1 MDNLRIS
8 DAIEAMISF
17 FRGSLHDINHF
28 IKVWGYAKLI
38 GEKEGLDETAL
49 YILELAAITHDI
61 ACPACR
67 AKYGSAIA
75 ERQEEEGALMV
86 RDFLKP
92 FSLASSVVDRISY
105 LVGHHHT
112 FDNIDGLDY
121 QILVEADLIVNAEEK
136 GFSLDNVKN
145 TRDKLFRT
153 KSGIA
158 ILNSIYGF

>member
-1 MDNLRIS
+1 
-8 DAIEAMISF
+8 
-17 FRGSLHDINHF
+17 
-28 IKVWGYAKLI
+28 
-38 GEKEGLDETAL
+38 
-49 YILELAAITHDI
+49 
-61 ACPACR
+61 
-67 AKYGSAIA
+67 
-75 ERQEEEGALMV
+75 MV

-92 FSLASSVVDRISY
+92 FSLASYVVDRISY

-112 FDNIDGLDY
+112 FANIDGLDY